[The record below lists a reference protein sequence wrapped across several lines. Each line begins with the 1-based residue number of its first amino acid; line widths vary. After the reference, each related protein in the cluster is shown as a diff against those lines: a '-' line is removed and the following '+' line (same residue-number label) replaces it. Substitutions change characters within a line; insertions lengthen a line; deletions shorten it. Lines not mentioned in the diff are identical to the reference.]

1 MKKETIIN
9 DEEATL
15 SISSE
20 DDSSLSDGSL
30 EKKSPPPPFFSSE
43 SLKHLQAFLLLIVF
57 CVISVIFVT
66 AYASRSPTKCGF
78 GKGYGYWSTITYP
91 VGISRAEL
99 SLLSSNSVAV
109 EQFKPDN
116 EDVGA
121 DEDSVWWDA
130 ATAFEW
136 SVMHKSGDDAPR
148 PFIVLN
154 KSPSGQER
162 LESHEQIRDY
172 FGEDSASKGVD
183 FDWCTAYFF
192 SAPPSVAMHVPEGLL
207 IQPVLPSMKMLTGV
221 TDELFKT
228 STVSRTFRVSYCDP
242 TTVEDVSYSDLEYKG
257 IEKTK
262 KELFFWTAAHG
273 ALATSKEST
282 MENFAGITKSW
293 EEYNKAFENTR
304 FINNPGHKIIVSN
317 NGEDF
322 ATVEVPAIKSQSC
335 VGVVVSVFTAFA
347 VNPRVCSI
355 QYEPTVTTN

>member
-1 MKKETIIN
+1 MKEEMIIN

-30 EKKSPPPPFFSSE
+30 EKKSPDPPFFSLE
-43 SLKHLQAFLLLIVF
+43 TLKHLKVLIILIAFFLL
-57 CVISVIFVT
+57 SVRVLA
-66 AYASRSPTKCGF
+66 AYVYRPSYCGNV
-78 GKGYGYWSTITYP
+78 GGYGYWSTVTYP
-91 VGISRAEL
+91 VGISRAEF
-99 SLLSSNSVAV
+99 SLLSSDSAAV

-116 EDVGA
+116 EDAGA

-154 KSPSGQER
+154 KFPSGQER
-162 LESHEQIRDY
+162 LERHEQIRDY

-192 SAPPSVAMHVPEGLL
+192 SAPPSIAMHVPEGLL